1 MDISRKRFIEA
12 LAGGSALLV
21 FSGCG
26 GGDSSY
32 GGGNPAPAP
41 APTSGCSEAISGNHG
56 HALTIAVA
64 DLDSP
69 TAKSYDIMGAAAHSH
84 QVTFSTAQ
92 LAQLKAGTPVTVTS
106 TAFSGDGHMHDVTAT
121 CIIM

>member
-26 GGDSSY
+26 GGSSY
-32 GGGNPAPAP
+32 SSGNPPPA
-41 APTSGCSEAISGNHG
+41 ASGCSETISANHD
-56 HALTIAVA
+56 HALTIAAA

-69 TAKSYDIMGAAAHSH
+69 TPKSYDIMGAAPHSH

-92 LAQLKAGTPVTVTS
+92 LQQLKAGTAVTVTS
-106 TAFSGDGHMHDVTAT
+106 TAFSGDGHTHNVTVT
-121 CIIM
+121 CV

>member
-26 GGDSSY
+26 GGGSSY
-32 GGGNPAPAP
+32 GGGNPPPPA
-41 APTSGCSEAISGNHG
+41 SGCSEAISGNHG

-69 TAKSYDIMGAAAHSH
+69 TAKTYDIMGAAAHSH
-84 QVTFSTAQ
+84 QVTFSTTQ
-92 LAQLKAGTPVTVTS
+92 LQQLKAGTAVTVTS
-106 TAFSGDGHMHDVTAT
+106 TPFAGDGHTHNVTAT
-121 CIIM
+121 CVVM